1 MKVSLTSIYYSA
13 MEPDSLMAMSNPAVV
28 YLSLLFDVTDIEAV
42 CVYVCEREGER
53 KRGPEC
59 ASYFLGQTK

>member
-28 YLSLLFDVTDIEAV
+28 YVSLLFDVTDIEAV
-42 CVYVCEREGER
+42 CVCVSVCVREREEEKTR
-53 KRGPEC
+53 MCKLFPE
-59 ASYFLGQTK
+59 TD